1 MTKRNKYKLFASIII
16 VLVFTITTK
25 IGYTQIQDPGG
36 LGGNGIGQ
44 SGGPFDP
51 PTNPSSGG
59 SGLDPVT
66 NPDPGGPTDP
76 PPDVVPIDGGISV
89 LLAVGLATGYKNLRR
104 KKKNNIYK
112 KD

>member
-1 MTKRNKYKLFASIII
+1 MPKRNKYKLFASIII

-36 LGGNGIGQ
+36 LGGNGFGQ
-44 SGGPFDP
+44 TGGPFDS
-51 PTNPSSGG
+51 PTNPPSGG
-59 SGLDPVT
+59 SGFDPVT
-66 NPDPGGPTDP
+66 IPGGPTDP
-76 PPDVVPIDGGISV
+76 PSDVIDVPIDGGISV
-89 LLAVGLATGYKNLRR
+89 LLAVGLASGYKNSRR